1 MPVDKR
7 MSIQPK
13 NRLILVNEE
22 NEEKE
27 EKEEAIFPI
36 EWKLS
41 QCAFRKVIKKQINS
55 THSYE
60 HIRRMLEEGLLPV
73 FCLLEHFVVGSM

>member
-1 MPVDKR
+1 MSVDKR

-22 NEEKE
+22 
-27 EKEEAIFPI
+27 KEEAIFPI

-41 QCAFRKVIKKQINS
+41 QCAIRKVIKKQINS
-55 THSYE
+55 IHSYE

>member
-1 MPVDKR
+1 MSVDKR

-13 NRLILVNEE
+13 NRLILV